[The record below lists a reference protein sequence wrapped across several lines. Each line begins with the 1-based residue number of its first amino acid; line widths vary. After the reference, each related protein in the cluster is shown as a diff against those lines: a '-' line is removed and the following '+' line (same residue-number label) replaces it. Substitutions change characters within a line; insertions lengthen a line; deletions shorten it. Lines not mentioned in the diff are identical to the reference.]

1 MRSSRTSTHGVL
13 QPNSIAAGV
22 AHGTEP
28 RTPQN
33 RTSMSEWEDDI
44 PGIGDV
50 VSSWGSAKKSQ
61 AVGGGMR
68 LVARCSADW
77 LV

>member
-1 MRSSRTSTHGVL
+1 L

-33 RTSMSEWEDDI
+33 RTSISECEDDS
-44 PGIGDV
+44 PGIPSRDDPAASPQQKAWNQWWLQLSGAGD
-50 VSSWGSAKKSQ
+50 G
-61 AVGGGMR
+61 
-68 LVARCSADW
+68 ARNG
-77 LV
+77 LI